1 MASTVENSDEG
12 LLARLLPWRSGRPQT
27 GWVYITLVA
36 LAALAAGGLSYLILT
51 GSAPFAKSDRELLYL
66 LLSALAVILTLVGL
80 IAWRLVKLWL
90 TRKAGFAGVKLH
102 TRLVSLFSLIAA
114 IPAIIVAVFSGVF
127 LFVSMDSWFSER
139 QRAVVDHAETVAQ
152 AFLDEHREVLR
163 TDVVTAA
170 RDIDREALASFGTDP
185 SWLVPA
191 VFVQANLRVLNGAYV
206 MTRTGLIAA
215 RAEQPN
221 TQFIMPSP
229 DEFQEA
235 ALGRP
240 VSFINYEFNQ
250 VYCLV
255 KLVALPDYY
264 LYATRPID
272 PSAIQHLKEA
282 KAARAEFETAKKN
295 RGVLQIYF
303 FLSYLAVALVIL
315 LAAVWLGVWAANRI
329 VQPVS
334 RLIGA
339 ADRISEGDLGVK
351 VDVGQSDDEIGSLAR
366 AFNRM
371 TTQLET
377 QRGELIEANRQLD
390 RRRRFTEAVL
400 SGVSAGV
407 VGLDAQGR
415 ITLANRSAVTLLGGA
430 RERIIGT
437 PIETGA
443 PEFAPLVEEA
453 LDAADGASTGQIEL
467 TRGGRAR
474 TLLVRVAREILA
486 EESRSLVITFDDISA
501 LVAAQR
507 TSAWADVARRIAHE
521 IKNPLTPIQLSAERL
536 RRKYRALVAEPEIF
550 DQCTSTIIRQ
560 VTDIGRMVDEFSSF
574 ARMPAPQMA
583 PEDLGELVR
592 QAVFLQR
599 VAFPDI
605 TISINGPAAP
615 LREICDRRLVTQALT
630 NILKNAGEA
639 IAARRELASNGPYQG
654 KILVQIRTED
664 GATVIEVIDN
674 GCGLP
679 RENRAKLAE
688 PYVTT
693 RPKGTGLG
701 LAIVKKIME
710 EHGGAL
716 DLEESP
722 QLGEDGAALGGALVR
737 LRFKSKITHL
747 EPSQESP
754 KMEIVAAGVV
764 GHGA

>member
-1 MASTVENSDEG
+1 MASTVEYSDKSRV
-12 LLARLLPWRSGRPQT
+12 ARLWTRLWGWAPRGRET
-27 GWVYITLVA
+27 GWIYITLVA
-36 LAALAAGGLSYLILT
+36 LATAAAAGLTYLILT
-51 GSAPFAKSDRELLYL
+51 GSAPFTKSPNTLYF
-66 LLSALAVILTLVGL
+66 LSFSSLAVILGLVGL

-127 LFVSMDSWFSER
+127 LFVGMDSWFSER
-139 QRAVVDHAETVAQ
+139 QRAVVDHAEIVAE
-152 AFLDEHREVLR
+152 AFLNEHQDVLR

-170 RDIDREALASFGTDP
+170 RDIDRDAITNGTDP
-185 SWLVPA
+185 GWIVP
-191 VFVQANLRVLNGAYV
+191 VLFMQANFRSLNGAYILN
-206 MTRTGLIAA
+206 RTGFVVA
-215 RAEQPN
+215 RAELPN
-221 TQFIMPSP
+221 VQFIQPTAE
-229 DEFQEA
+229 DFQQA
-235 ALGRP
+235 QLGRAR
-240 VSFINYEFNQ
+240 SFTNYASNQ

-255 KLVALPDYY
+255 KLEAFPDYY

-272 PSAIQHLKEA
+272 LSVIQHLKEA
-282 KAARAEFETAKKN
+282 KAARAEFELAKRN
-295 RGVLQIYF
+295 RGILQVYF
-303 FLSYLAVALVIL
+303 FLGYLTVALVVL

-351 VDVGQSDDEIGSLAR
+351 VEVGQGDDEIGSLAR

-377 QRGELIEANRQLD
+377 QRAELIEANRQVD

-407 VGLDAQGR
+407 MGLNDRGE
-415 ITLANRSAVTLLGGA
+415 ITLANRSAVALLGGA
-430 RERIIGT
+430 RESIVGK
-437 PIETGA
+437 PIESGVS
-443 PEFAPLVEEA
+443 EFAPLFNAA
-453 LDAADGASTGQIEL
+453 LAAPDGTSTGQIEL
-467 TRGGRAR
+467 IRGGR
-474 TLLVRVAREILA
+474 TKTFLVRVARENMG
-486 EESRSLVITFDDISA
+486 EESRSLVVTFDDISA

-574 ARMPAPQMA
+574 ARMPAPQMG
-583 PEDLGELVR
+583 PEDLDELVR

-599 VAFPDI
+599 VASPEVAIVID
-605 TISINGPAAP
+605 GADEPV
-615 LREICDRRLVTQALT
+615 REVCDRRLVTQALT

-639 IAARRELASNGPYQG
+639 IAAKRETMGDTPYAG
-654 KILVQIRTED
+654 RILVSLKADD
-664 GATVIEVIDN
+664 GANLIEVIDN

-679 RENRAKLAE
+679 VQNRAKLTE

-710 EHGGAL
+710 EHGGTL
-716 DLEESP
+716 DLEEAP
-722 QLGEDGAALGGALVR
+722 PTEDQRVSGALVR
-737 LRFKSKITHL
+737 LHFKSKVTALAVHDKHL
-747 EPSQESP
+747 EG
-754 KMEIVAAGVV
+754 AAPAAV